1 MKHKRGDRGS
11 VEENTSVA
19 KKSNMADD
27 SDNKSDTACSKEE
40 EPSLREIK
48 SMLVNIQ
55 ATIAT
60 IVEENK
66 NFRKE
71 LADLKRAVDFND
83 NELRQLKKDHQ
94 TTCQMNT
101 MLRKE
106 LEKTKEELDSTKKV
120 LQDQEDET
128 QNLWF
133 SLDSLEQYT
142 RKNSLEFH
150 GIPECLYANAQDV
163 VISVAKKIDVD
174 IEQDDIE
181 IVHKLQRKK
190 GNKPIIAKFCSHKAK
205 AKIYRERFKL
215 RNVKVSDIFPHYSPA
230 DESQN
235 RIYINE
241 NLTTFRRDLLS
252 KALKKRKD
260 KTLSSVWTLDGKI
273 FVKTSSDEE
282 PIRIQSEADLNNICA
297 EI

>member
-1 MKHKRGDRGS
+1 M
-11 VEENTSVA
+11 
-19 KKSNMADD
+19 
-27 SDNKSDTACSKEE
+27 
-40 EPSLREIK
+40 
-48 SMLVNIQ
+48 
-55 ATIAT
+55 AT

-71 LADLKRAVDFND
+71 LADLKRGVDFND

-94 TTCQMNT
+94 TTSQMNT
-101 MLRKE
+101 MLKKE
-106 LEKTKEELDSTKKV
+106 LKETKEELDSTKKV

-133 SLDSLEQYT
+133 S
-142 RKNSLEFH
+142 K
-150 GIPECLYANAQDV
+150 IPWSFTAYRNVFTLTHRMLLSASPKRLMSILN
-163 VISVAKKIDVD
+163 K
-174 IEQDDIE
+174 

-215 RNVKVSDIFPHYSPA
+215 RNVKVSNTCIFPHYSPA

-235 RIYINE
+235 RIYITE

-252 KALKKRKD
+252 KALQKERIKSCH
-260 KTLSSVWTLDGKI
+260 LSGL
-273 FVKTSSDEE
+273 
-282 PIRIQSEADLNNICA
+282 
-297 EI
+297 